1 MSAVK
6 SVPPSPSLEPVSLSP
21 ETAAQL
27 SGVSV
32 RSIYRL
38 LESNAFK
45 ARRSGARTLI
55 DHASWRAYFLSLP
68 DYIPGAS
75 MPNAPHVIGK
85 AAWFGRFHAQP
96 TQ

>member
-55 DHASWRAYFLSLP
+55 DHDSWRAYFLSLP

-85 AAWFGRFHAQP
+85 PKKRDARS
-96 TQ
+96 